1 MVKLD
6 VVKSCNTALVKA
18 QPLVAVF
25 VGSTSGIGEYSVR
38 ALAARHAD
46 QGRGLRLYIVGR
58 NAEAAKKSITDCSN
72 LCPNGRF
79 RFVKAEDL
87 ALLRDVDRV
96 CAEIVRLE
104 EGESPRGRPP
114 RVDLLVMTQA
124 IFNFQPRKGVSLQS
138 LSRITKTSLTRG
150 YEQKRKKDLT

>member
-6 VVKSCNTALVKA
+6 VVRSSNEALVKA

-25 VGSTSGIGEYSVR
+25 AGGTSGIGEYSIR
-38 ALAARHAD
+38 ALAARHAE
-46 QGRGLRLYIVGR
+46 QGKGLRVYIVGR
-58 NAEAAKKSITDCSN
+58 ASEAAKKIITDCSN
-72 LCPNGRF
+72 LCPNGQF

-96 CAEIVRLE
+96 CAEIIRLE
-104 EGESPRGRPP
+104 EETPAHGRPP

-124 IFNFQPRKGVSLQS
+124 IFNFQPRKGMPQLLPQS
-138 LSRITKTSLTRG
+138 PYI
-150 YEQKRKKDLT
+150 